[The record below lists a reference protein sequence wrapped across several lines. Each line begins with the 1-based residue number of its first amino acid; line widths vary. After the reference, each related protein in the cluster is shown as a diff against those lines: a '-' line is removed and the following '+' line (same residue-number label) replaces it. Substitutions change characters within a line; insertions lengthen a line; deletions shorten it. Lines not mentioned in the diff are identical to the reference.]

1 MDENVE
7 ATPSIIRGLPNS
19 SRMEEIARQ
28 EEEMI
33 RQYNQRSQDFNNE
46 GNTEREDKEEVSVI
60 ASFPII

>member
-33 RQYNQRSQDFNNE
+33 R
-46 GNTEREDKEEVSVI
+46 
-60 ASFPII
+60 